1 MKKSLFILAFAA
13 NSAFACHTPT
23 CTSTPTISSGFTG
36 SITGNV
42 SNTEAGI
49 STSSIGSGGGSF
61 AAVNASVSET
71 AMGRTA
77 GYSSSNTGPNGSIAG
92 STSTYGSASVVGMSA
107 SVGTGQAMTTGV
119 AYGTANATATENLKS
134 TSPNAT
140 LSLSGSATSANQVG
154 VGYATQSTGNGLD
167 IGGVSVNASS
177 GSAFFAS
184 GLVNACNVPIN
195 GNVGDSKSGYTLT
208 NAPVVQ
214 NVAIGNASGGAF
226 SPFNNNTTATAI
238 QTATVTGSF
247 SATK

>member
-1 MKKSLFILAFAA
+1 MKKFLFLLAFAA

-23 CTSTPTISSGFTG
+23 CTSTPTISGGVTTG
-36 SITGNV
+36 ITGNV

-71 AMGRTA
+71 ATGSTT
-77 GYSSSNTGPNGSIAG
+77 GYSSRNSGPNGSIAG
-92 STSTYGSASVVGMSA
+92 STSTYGSASVTGMSA
-107 SVGTGQAMTTGV
+107 SVGTGQAMTNGV

-140 LSLSGSATSANQVG
+140 LNLSGSAASANQVG
-154 VGYATQSTGNGLD
+154 VGYATQSSGNGFDL
-167 IGGVSVNASS
+167 GGASVNASS
-177 GSAFFAS
+177 GSAFSAN
-184 GLVNACNVPIN
+184 GIVNACNTPIN
-195 GNVGDSKSGYTLT
+195 GNVSDSKSGYTLT
-208 NAPVVQ
+208 NAPVIQ
-214 NVAIGNASGGAF
+214 NVSIGSASGGAF
-226 SPFNNNTTATAI
+226 SPFINNTTATAT